1 VRAGELL
8 AALLA
13 MAALGWTCAWWCY
26 RHDYAKGWE
35 AAATSPA
42 ADPEPNDD
50 ATVQWVRDLK
60 EPAELVL
67 DADDAELERMV
78 SATVARAIGMGL

>member
-1 VRAGELL
+1 MNPWLLFGAL
-8 AALLA
+8 AAMALLGRFI
-13 MAALGWTCAWWCY
+13 GWWQH
-26 RHDYAKGWE
+26 RHDYAEGWE

-42 ADPEPNDD
+42 ADPEPDDD

>member
-1 VRAGELL
+1 MRAGELL

-26 RHDYAKGWE
+26 RHDYAKGRE
-35 AAATSPA
+35 AAER
-42 ADPEPNDD
+42 EPNDD
-50 ATVQWVRDLK
+50 ATVQWVRGLK
-60 EPAELVL
+60 EPAALVL

>member
-1 VRAGELL
+1 MRAGELL

-13 MAALGWTCAWWCY
+13 MAALGWTCAWWY
-26 RHDYAKGWE
+26 HRDDYAKGWE

-42 ADPEPNDD
+42 AEPDDD